1 MTQRHK
7 NDIICSSLAAL
18 LGRCIVMEALPTSV
32 WSQDAR
38 EDALPLGWLS
48 VLVHTKV
55 WEHLYAVL
63 LTLLQVGQVI
73 NLLFSRE
80 KYRLQVK
87 KWEIT
92 RLNWQSQYWI
102 WILVSRNLSKQWDNT
117 CRILT
122 KTGFLSGSYRRLRGF
137 DTLFMS
143 YWRETVAEWQQ
154 DFPWG

>member
-38 EDALPLGWLS
+38 EDALPLRWLS

-87 KWEIT
+87 K
-92 RLNWQSQYWI
+92 
-102 WILVSRNLSKQWDNT
+102 
-117 CRILT
+117 
-122 KTGFLSGSYRRLRGF
+122 
-137 DTLFMS
+137 
-143 YWRETVAEWQQ
+143 
-154 DFPWG
+154 